1 MQHKNT
7 GGAFRCIVAWCR
19 GHIPDV
25 PLVFVLAFAT
35 GLVSGGCASLLKWM
49 IGSLGRLL
57 TSGPDYVML
66 ALPLAGIVITGL
78 VTRYVMR
85 MDIAHGVRQLI
96 GDLRRRDY
104 SLRPELLYSPMAASA
119 ITLGFGGSA
128 GSEGPIAYTGAA
140 VGSNLGRLFGL
151 QPGMMKV
158 LVGCG
163 AAAGIAGIF
172 KAPVGGMLF
181 TLEVLQIGM
190 TTMSV
195 LALLVSCLTSA
206 LTSYVIEGYTIDL
219 DFMQLSPPPAGSGWW
234 WIVGL
239 GVFCGLYSAYY
250 SYVMKTVDRW
260 LSGIGRPLVRNVV
273 AGGLLSVAVFLF
285 PALYGE
291 GYQVVQRLI
300 NGCQD
305 AVPDR
310 TFLYGMGGPWP
321 IVAAGAGILLIKC
334 MAASATNNGGCVAG
348 DFAPTLFAGAVA
360 GLTFS
365 ALANAVAGAGLPV
378 GNFALFGMAG
388 VMAGTIHAPLM
399 AIFLTVEMTASY
411 PYLLPVSIVA
421 AISFGVIRLF
431 NFHSFYSTKI

>member
-1 MQHKNT
+1 
-7 GGAFRCIVAWCR
+7 
-19 GHIPDV
+19 
-25 PLVFVLAFAT
+25 
-35 GLVSGGCASLLKWM
+35 
-49 IGSLGRLL
+49 
-57 TSGPDYVML
+57 
-66 ALPLAGIVITGL
+66 
-78 VTRYVMR
+78 
-85 MDIAHGVRQLI
+85 
-96 GDLRRRDY
+96 
-104 SLRPELLYSPMAASA
+104 
-119 ITLGFGGSA
+119 
-128 GSEGPIAYTGAA
+128 
-140 VGSNLGRLFGL
+140 
-151 QPGMMKV
+151 MMKV

-206 LTSYVIEGYTIDL
+206 LTAYVIEGYTIDL
-219 DFMQLSPPPAGSGWW
+219 DFMQLSPPPAGRGWW

-250 SYVMKTVDRW
+250 SYVMKTVERW
-260 LSGIGRPLVRNVV
+260 LSGIGRPLVRNIV

-334 MAASATNNGGCVAG
+334 MAASATNNGGGVAG

>member
-206 LTSYVIEGYTIDL
+206 LTSYVIEGYMIDL

-260 LSGIGRPLVRNVV
+260 LSGIGRPLVRN
-273 AGGLLSVAVFLF
+273 GL
-285 PALYGE
+285 
-291 GYQVVQRLI
+291 R
-300 NGCQD
+300 
-305 AVPDR
+305 
-310 TFLYGMGGPWP
+310 
-321 IVAAGAGILLIKC
+321 
-334 MAASATNNGGCVAG
+334 
-348 DFAPTLFAGAVA
+348 
-360 GLTFS
+360 
-365 ALANAVAGAGLPV
+365 
-378 GNFALFGMAG
+378 
-388 VMAGTIHAPLM
+388 
-399 AIFLTVEMTASY
+399 
-411 PYLLPVSIVA
+411 VS
-421 AISFGVIRLF
+421 
-431 NFHSFYSTKI
+431 